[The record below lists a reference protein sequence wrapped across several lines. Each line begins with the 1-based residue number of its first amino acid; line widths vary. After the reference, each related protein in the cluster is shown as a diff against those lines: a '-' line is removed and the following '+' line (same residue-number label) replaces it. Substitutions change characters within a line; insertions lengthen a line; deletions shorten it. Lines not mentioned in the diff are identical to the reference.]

1 MLFPPGLALASLPWR
16 STIADTTSFGRLD
29 AVHLHPSGPHTGSGR
44 AFSFALA
51 GTQRHQN
58 DNWFNNVDD
67 PAVERAMKSS
77 TRSGGAGTLNIW
89 STNTD
94 YLGFATFP
102 SWYADDPSMDGVVIQ
117 WGSVPGG
124 SISNYNQGKTATHE
138 VGHWL
143 GLYHTFQGGCTDPGD
158 YVSDTPAQR
167 SGSTGCPAG
176 RDSCKGKRSA
186 GLDPIHNY
194 MDYSYDSCYDQ
205 FTGGQ
210 SQRMDEHWLAYR
222 A

>member
-77 TRSGGAGTLNIW
+77 TRSGGAGTL
-89 STNTD
+89 
-94 YLGFATFP
+94 
-102 SWYADDPSMDGVVIQ
+102 
-117 WGSVPGG
+117 
-124 SISNYNQGKTATHE
+124 
-138 VGHWL
+138 
-143 GLYHTFQGGCTDPGD
+143 
-158 YVSDTPAQR
+158 
-167 SGSTGCPAG
+167 
-176 RDSCKGKRSA
+176 
-186 GLDPIHNY
+186 
-194 MDYSYDSCYDQ
+194 
-205 FTGGQ
+205 
-210 SQRMDEHWLAYR
+210 
-222 A
+222 